1 MEKRAHVSSGVSL
14 LDKLIDHDP
23 RNTADV
29 HFPLNNQQIVRGLIR
44 DVEALLNTRLS
55 WVKVDNSLPELR
67 QSLLTYG
74 LPDFSSMPFSSKDG
88 QQHLCKIVKDTLL
101 EFEPRFKDVSVSI
114 INDKDDVDRVLRLRI
129 SAVYELGQKHHELV
143 LDSEVEPVSLGIKV
157 SETA

>member
-23 RNTADV
+23 RNSTDV
-29 HFPLNNQQIVRGLIR
+29 HFPLNSQQIVRGLIR

-55 WVKVDNSLPELR
+55 WVKVDNTLPELR
-67 QSLLTYG
+67 KSLLTYG

-101 EFEPRFKDVSVSI
+101 EFEPRFKELSVSI

-129 SAVYELGQKHHELV
+129 SAVYELGQKYHELV
-143 LDSEVEPVSLGIKV
+143 LDSEVEPVSLGMKV
-157 SETA
+157 SETT